1 MKAKKGSKP
10 KAKPRSFGP
19 VKDFESFV
27 KPDWWKDLFNPLYLK
42 SDGDVVED
50 PEITK
55 REVDLVIEA
64 LGIRPEDRVLDL
76 CCGQG
81 RHSIE
86 LANRGFVNVEG
97 LDRSRYLIQK
107 ARKDSEK
114 RALGV
119 KFREGDARKL
129 PYRTDTFDA
138 VMILGN
144 SFGYFESEDEDL
156 KVLKEV
162 LRVLKPWGKVLLD
175 VADGEYLKSN
185 LQNRS
190 WEWVDDRFFV
200 CRERSLSSDGE
211 RIITREIIAHKEKG
225 ILADQFYSVRLYSKE
240 KLKEILE
247 KAGFDDVGF
256 HSKLSISSKR
266 NEDLGM
272 MENRIIVVGITKK
285 QWTFTR
291 DRENTIKTVAVVMGD
306 PNKPDNMK
314 PGGMFDE
321 DDFYTIDELKKAL
334 NELKNYRFIYV
345 NNHDTLISD
354 LIKLKPKIDFVFN
367 LCDEGF
373 NNEPTKELHV
383 PALLEMLNIPYTGS
397 NPQCL
402 AYCYDKSLIRG
413 IAKEMGIPVPKG
425 ILVTPDK
432 TVLELPF
439 NFPAIVK
446 PNFGDSSFG
455 ITKKS
460 VVNSM
465 DELISVLSEIREQ
478 FGYDKPVLIEEF
490 LTGSDLSI
498 GIIGNLSGN
507 YQVLPIIE
515 EDYSKLPEGLPKICG
530 YEAKWLPDSPYWNN
544 TSKPAQL
551 DEEIERIIVESSLKL
566 WERLGVNDYCRFDW
580 RLDSESKPKLL
591 EVNPN
596 PGWCWDGHLAKM
608 AKIAGISY
616 SEMLNMILEAAME
629 RLEINKIRDVKDEKI
644 LENQTTNGVATNIN
658 LAYGR

>member
-1 MKAKKGSKP
+1 MKGKKGSKP
-10 KAKPRSFGP
+10 KAKPKSLGY
-19 VKDFESFV
+19 VSDLESYV
-27 KPDWWKDLFNPLYLK
+27 RPDWWKDLFNPLYLK

-55 REVDLVIEA
+55 REVDLVVEA
-64 LGIRPEDRVLDL
+64 LRIKPEDRILDL

-81 RHSIE
+81 RHSLE
-86 LANRGFVNVEG
+86 LASRGFVNVEG

-107 ARKDSEK
+107 AKKESEK
-114 RALGV
+114 RVLGV

-129 PYRTDTFDA
+129 PYKTDTFDA
-138 VMILGN
+138 VVILGN

-156 KVLKEV
+156 KVLREV

-190 WEWVDDRFFV
+190 WEWVDNRFFV

-225 ILADQFYSVRLYSKE
+225 IIADQFYAVRLYNRD
-240 KLKEILE
+240 KLEELLK
-247 KAGFDDVGF
+247 KAGFDDVEVY
-256 HSKLSISSKR
+256 SSLSVNSKR

-272 MENRIIVVGITKK
+272 MGNRIIVTAVTKK

-291 DRENTIKTVAVVMGD
+291 LKESELKTVAVVMGD

-314 PGGMFDE
+314 PGAIFDE

-334 NELKNYRFIYV
+334 NELKGYRFIYL

-354 LIKLKPKIDFVFN
+354 LMKLKSKIDFVFN

-425 ILVTPDK
+425 VLVTPGES
-432 TVLELPF
+432 VLELPF

-455 ITKKS
+455 ITKRS
-460 VVNSM
+460 VVYTT
-465 DELISVLSEIREQ
+465 DELIKTLSEIRDK

-490 LTGSDLSI
+490 LTGSDLSL

-507 YQVLPIIE
+507 YQILPIIE
-515 EDYSKLPEGLPKICG
+515 EDYSELPEGLPRICG

-544 TSKPAQL
+544 TSKPILL
-551 DEEIERIIVESSLKL
+551 DDETDRIIVEGSVKL
-566 WERLGVNDYCRFDW
+566 WERLNVNDYCRFDW
-580 RLDSESKPKLL
+580 RLDDKGKPKLL

-608 AKIAGISY
+608 AKIKTISY
-616 SEMLNMILEAAME
+616 SGMLNMILDSAKERFEAYKIKE
-629 RLEINKIRDVKDEKI
+629 TKINDGEV
-644 LENQTTNGVATNIN
+644 TNGSLTNTNI
-658 LAYGR
+658 AYGR

>member
-1 MKAKKGSKP
+1 MKSRKGSKLKVKP
-10 KAKPRSFGP
+10 KSFGP
-19 VKDFESFV
+19 VEDFESFV
-27 KPDWWKDLFNPLYLK
+27 KPDWWKDLFNPLYLI

-50 PEITK
+50 SEITK
-55 REVDLVIEA
+55 SEVDLVVKA
-64 LGIRPEDRVLDL
+64 LGIKPEDKVLDL

-86 LANRGFVNVEG
+86 LASRGFLNVEG

-107 ARKDSEK
+107 ARKESEK
-114 RALGV
+114 RALGI

-129 PYRTDTFDA
+129 PYKTDTFDA
-138 VMILGN
+138 VLILGN

-175 VADGEYLKSN
+175 VVGGEYLKSN

-190 WEWVDDRFFV
+190 WEWVDNRFFV
-200 CRERSLSSDGE
+200 CRERSLSTDGK

-225 ILADQFYSVRLYSKE
+225 IMADQFYSVRLYSKE
-240 KLKEILE
+240 KLQELLK
-247 KAGFDDVGF
+247 KSGFDDVEF
-256 HSKLSISSKR
+256 HSTLSVSSKR
-266 NEDLGM
+266 NQDLGM
-272 MENRIIVVGITKK
+272 MGHRIIVTALTKK
-285 QWTFTR
+285 QWTFTKVK
-291 DRENTIKTVAVVMGD
+291 DASLKTVAVVMGD

-314 PGGMFDE
+314 PNGIFDE

-373 NNEPTKELHV
+373 NNEPTKELYI

-413 IAKEMGIPVPKG
+413 VAKEMGIPVPKG

-460 VVNSM
+460 VVYTM
-465 DELISVLSEIREQ
+465 DELIEVLSEIKEQ
-478 FGYDKPVLIEEF
+478 FGHDKPVLIEEF
-490 LTGSDLSI
+490 LTGSDLTI
-498 GIIGNLSGN
+498 GIIGNISGN
-507 YQVLPIIE
+507 YKILPIIE
-515 EDYSKLPEGLPKICG
+515 EDYSKLPDDLPKICG
-530 YEAKWLPDSPYWNN
+530 YEAKWLPGSPYWNN
-544 TSKPAQL
+544 TSRLAQL
-551 DEEIERIIVESSLKL
+551 DEETERIIVESSLKL
-566 WERLGVNDYCRFDW
+566 WERLNVNDYCRFDW

-616 SEMLNMILEAAME
+616 GEMLNMILEAAAE
-629 RLEINKIRDVKDEKI
+629 RFESSKTREIKNDTHLTQAINVR
-644 LENQTTNGVATNIN
+644 LTNIN

>member
-1 MKAKKGSKP
+1 MKGKKGSKP
-10 KAKPRSFGP
+10 KAKPKSLGY
-19 VKDFESFV
+19 VSDLESYV
-27 KPDWWKDLFNPLYLK
+27 RPDWWKDLFNPLYLK

-55 REVDLVIEA
+55 REVDLVVEA
-64 LGIRPEDRVLDL
+64 LRIKPEDRILDL

-81 RHSIE
+81 RHSLE
-86 LANRGFVNVEG
+86 LASKGFVNVEG

-107 ARKDSEK
+107 AKKESEK
-114 RALGV
+114 RVLGV

-129 PYRTDTFDA
+129 PYKTDTFDA
-138 VMILGN
+138 VVILGN

-156 KVLKEV
+156 KVLREV

-190 WEWVDDRFFV
+190 WEWVDNRFFV

-225 ILADQFYSVRLYSKE
+225 IIADQFYAVRLYNRD
-240 KLKEILE
+240 KLEELLKR
-247 KAGFDDVGF
+247 AGFDDVEVY
-256 HSKLSISSKR
+256 SSLSVNSKR

-272 MENRIIVVGITKK
+272 MGNRIIVTAVTKK

-291 DRENTIKTVAVVMGD
+291 LKESELKTVAVVMGD

-314 PGGMFDE
+314 PGAIFDE

-334 NELKNYRFIYV
+334 NELKGYRFIYL

-354 LIKLKPKIDFVFN
+354 LMKLKPKIDFVFN

-425 ILVTPDK
+425 VLVTPGES
-432 TVLELPF
+432 VLKLPF

-460 VVNSM
+460 VVYTT
-465 DELISVLSEIREQ
+465 DELIKTLSEIRDK

-490 LTGSDLSI
+490 LTGSDLSL

-507 YQVLPIIE
+507 YQILPIIE
-515 EDYSKLPEGLPKICG
+515 EDYSELPEGLPRICG

-544 TSKPAQL
+544 TSKPILL
-551 DEEIERIIVESSLKL
+551 DDETERIIVEGSVKL
-566 WERLGVNDYCRFDW
+566 WERLNVNDYCRFDW
-580 RLDSESKPKLL
+580 RLDDKGKPKLL

-608 AKIAGISY
+608 AKIKTISY
-616 SEMLNMILEAAME
+616 SGMLNMILDSAKERFEAYKIKE
-629 RLEINKIRDVKDEKI
+629 TKINDGEV
-644 LENQTTNGVATNIN
+644 TNGSLTNTNI
-658 LAYGR
+658 AYGR

>member
-1 MKAKKGSKP
+1 M
-10 KAKPRSFGP
+10 
-19 VKDFESFV
+19 
-27 KPDWWKDLFNPLYLK
+27 
-42 SDGDVVED
+42 
-50 PEITK
+50 
-55 REVDLVIEA
+55 
-64 LGIRPEDRVLDL
+64 
-76 CCGQG
+76 
-81 RHSIE
+81 
-86 LANRGFVNVEG
+86 
-97 LDRSRYLIQK
+97 
-107 ARKDSEK
+107 
-114 RALGV
+114 
-119 KFREGDARKL
+119 
-129 PYRTDTFDA
+129 
-138 VMILGN
+138 GN
-144 SFGYFESEDEDL
+144 SFGYFESEEEDF
-156 KVLKEV
+156 KVLREV
-162 LRVLKPWGKVLLD
+162 LRVLKPMGKVLLD

-190 WEWVDDRFFV
+190 WEWVDDRLFV

-211 RIITREIIAHKEKG
+211 RIITREIIVHKKKG
-225 ILADQFYSVRLYSKE
+225 ILVDQFYAVRLYSKD
-240 KLKEILE
+240 KLEELLK
-247 KAGFDDVGF
+247 KAGFDDVEVYSSLSVN
-256 HSKLSISSKR
+256 SKH

-272 MENRIIVVGITKK
+272 MGNRIIVTAVTKK
-285 QWTFTR
+285 QWTFAR
-291 DRENTIKTVAVVMGD
+291 LKEPELKTVAVVMGD
-306 PNKPDNMK
+306 PSKPDNMK
-314 PGGMFDE
+314 PGAIFDE

-334 NELKNYRFIYV
+334 NELKGYRFIYL

-354 LIKLKPKIDFVFN
+354 LMKLKPKIDFVFN

-425 ILVTPDK
+425 VLVMPGES
-432 TVLELPF
+432 VLELPF

-455 ITKKS
+455 ITRRS
-460 VVNSM
+460 VVYTT
-465 DELISVLSEIREQ
+465 DELIKTLSEIRDK

-490 LTGSDLSI
+490 LTGSDLSL

-515 EDYSKLPEGLPKICG
+515 EDYSKLPEGLPRICG

-551 DEEIERIIVESSLKL
+551 DEETERVIIESSIKL
-566 WERLGVNDYCRFDW
+566 WERLNVNDYCRFDW
-580 RLDSESKPKLL
+580 RLNSEGKPKLL

-616 SEMLNMILEAAME
+616 SRMLNMILEAARE
-629 RLEINKIRDVKDEKI
+629 RFEINKKETHSDVTEAIDDVLI
-644 LENQTTNGVATNIN
+644 NSN

>member
-1 MKAKKGSKP
+1 M
-10 KAKPRSFGP
+10 
-19 VKDFESFV
+19 
-27 KPDWWKDLFNPLYLK
+27 
-42 SDGDVVED
+42 
-50 PEITK
+50 
-55 REVDLVIEA
+55 
-64 LGIRPEDRVLDL
+64 GIKPEDRILDL

-86 LANRGFVNVEG
+86 LANREFVNIEG

-107 ARKDSEK
+107 ARKESEK

-129 PYRTDTFDA
+129 PYKTDTFDA
-138 VMILGN
+138 VVILGN
-144 SFGYFESEDEDL
+144 SFGYFESEEEDL
-156 KVLKEV
+156 KVLREV
-162 LRVLKPWGKVLLD
+162 LRVLKPMGKVLLD
-175 VADGEYLKSN
+175 VAGGEYLKSN

-190 WEWVDDRFFV
+190 WEWVDNRFFV

-211 RIITREIIAHKEKG
+211 RIITREIITHKEKG
-225 ILADQFYSVRLYSKE
+225 ILTDQFYAVRLYNKD
-240 KLKEILE
+240 KLKELL
-247 KAGFDDVGF
+247 KNAGFDDIEVY
-256 HSKLSISSKR
+256 SNLSVNSKR
-266 NEDLGM
+266 NKDLGM
-272 MENRIIVVGITKK
+272 MGNRIIVTAVTKK

-291 DRENTIKTVAVVMGD
+291 LKEPELKTVAVVMGD

-314 PGGMFDE
+314 PGAIFDG
-321 DDFYTIDELKKAL
+321 DDFYIIDELKKAL
-334 NELKNYRFIYV
+334 NELKDYRFIYL

-354 LIKLKPKIDFVFN
+354 LMKLKPKIDFVFN

-373 NNEPTKELHV
+373 NNDPTKELHV

-413 IAKEMGIPVPKG
+413 IAKEMGIPVPNG
-425 ILVTPDK
+425 VLITPGES
-432 TVLELPF
+432 VLDLPF
-439 NFPAIVK
+439 NFPTIVK

-515 EDYSKLPEGLPKICG
+515 EDYSKLPEGLPRICG
-530 YEAKWLPDSPYWNN
+530 YEAKWLPNSPYWNN
-544 TSKPAQL
+544 TSKPILL
-551 DEEIERIIVESSLKL
+551 DDETERIIVEGSVKL
-566 WERLGVNDYCRFDW
+566 WERLNVNDYCRFDW
-580 RLDSESKPKLL
+580 RLDDKGKPKLL
-591 EVNPN
+591 EANPN

-608 AKIAGISY
+608 AKIKGISY
-616 SEMLNMILEAAME
+616 SRMLNMILDSAKERFEAYKIKE
-629 RLEINKIRDVKDEKI
+629 TKINDGEV
-644 LENQTTNGVATNIN
+644 TNGSLTNTN
-658 LAYGR
+658 LAYGK